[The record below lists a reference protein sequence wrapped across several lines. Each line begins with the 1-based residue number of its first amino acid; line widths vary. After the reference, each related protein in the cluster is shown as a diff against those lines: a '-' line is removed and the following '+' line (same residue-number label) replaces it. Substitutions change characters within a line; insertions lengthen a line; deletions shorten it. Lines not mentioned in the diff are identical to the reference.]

1 MSEQEETQEKR
12 TQAKEEAKA
21 VRAFVLSIE
30 KGYRAFLRN
39 GDVFPNEPWDH
50 AFDLADRLYYA
61 AYAYSYMDSNDET
74 ELIKRLAQV
83 SYNDFDELKAVWG
96 NFSESQK
103 IKAFRQ
109 LLYAIAKIG
118 YEELLDAITNSWVF
132 KLNADKRR
140 QVIDAFKS
148 YITDDHVN
156 SRMRLAVALVDV
168 FWPNEEDR
176 KESEDRV
183 IALWHGLLLDSF
195 IPRLKVEKLIEK
207 HILSAEP
214 VKTVEGI

>member
-1 MSEQEETQEKR
+1 MAQV
-12 TQAKEEAKA
+12 KEEAKA
-21 VRAFVLSIE
+21 VRAFVLRIV
-30 KGYRAFLRN
+30 KGYKAFLRN
-39 GDVFPNEPWDH
+39 GDVFPNEPWAH
-50 AFDLADRLYYA
+50 ASDLADSLYYA
-61 AYAYSYMDSNDET
+61 VYSDIDRNDEI
-74 ELIKRLAQV
+74 ELIRRLAQI
-83 SYNDFDELKAVWG
+83 SYNDFNELKAIWDS
-96 NFSESQK
+96 FSEQQK
-103 IKAFRQ
+103 KKAFRQ

-118 YEELLDAITNSWVF
+118 YEELLDAITNSWAF
-132 KLNADKRR
+132 KLNADARR
-140 QVIDAFKS
+140 QINDAFKS
-148 YITDDHVN
+148 YIADDHVN

-195 IPRLKVEKLIEK
+195 IPRDKVEKLIEK